1 MPLATGSLSP
11 ATDDRDRHPLDGSG
25 HRGRVCQDD
34 VGVQADQLLRERSKA
49 IGVIA
54 GTTNVHP
61 RLRSSVQPKPAS
73 ACVNAEMR
81 AFVAGSFSSHGMSTP
96 MRRTRVSCC
105 ARAASGH
112 AAAPLSPA
120 MNSRRRIEEA
130 ICPSRAWSPRDNSTA
145 QACESFTL
153 GMSAPD
159 PARRARAR
167 TPGRLTTGS
176 GEKLG

>member
-1 MPLATGSLSP
+1 MTIKHPLGTMPLATGSLSP

-54 GTTNVHP
+54 GPTKVHP

-81 AFVAGSFSSHGMSTP
+81 AFATGSFLSTGMSTP
-96 MRRTRVSCC
+96 MRRHCAFVSSRPIKIALPSCDLESHSRV
-105 ARAASGH
+105 GGN
-112 AAAPLSPA
+112 PL
-120 MNSRRRIEEA
+120 
-130 ICPSRAWSPRDNSTA
+130 NST
-145 QACESFTL
+145 
-153 GMSAPD
+153 GP
-159 PARRARAR
+159 RASV
-167 TPGRLTTGS
+167 L
-176 GEKLG
+176 